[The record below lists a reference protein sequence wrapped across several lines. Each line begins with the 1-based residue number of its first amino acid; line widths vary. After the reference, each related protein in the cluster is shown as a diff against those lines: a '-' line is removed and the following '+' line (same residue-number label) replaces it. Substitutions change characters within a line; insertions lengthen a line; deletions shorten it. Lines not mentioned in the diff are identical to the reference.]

1 MKNKM
6 TLQEIESKQKML
18 ERLPDK
24 WVDIG
29 KRLREIRERRGYSA
43 KDVADIIGKDTKT
56 IYNHETANVRP
67 SFDLLLKYCAL
78 YDCSIGYLLKEYDGT
93 TFDRDYIASQT
104 GLSEEAIKVLTKDD
118 FSNPFQDLFSDDKPI
133 PEKTETL
140 LKAVYDRGKN
150 ITRELADVLIR
161 QFYELNSFANNM
173 QLFLQDKKAVEKY
186 EKYPYYEEIMWMYK
200 QTNEGDLRVRFDF
213 LPELEKLI
221 KNDVSIIR
229 RTFKT
234 LGYSE
239 SEIDDI
245 DKQTEGFFKKKR
257 TFEATKDFKI
267 ANIQNGVIRFLE
279 TYMLKEDYYE
289 IPKQTL

>member
-18 ERLPDK
+18 EMLPDK
-24 WVDIG
+24 WADIG
-29 KRLREIRERRGYSA
+29 ERLREIRERRGYSA
-43 KDVADIIGKDTKT
+43 KDVADIIGKDSKT
-56 IYNHETANVRP
+56 VYNHETANVRP

-118 FSNPFQDLFSDDKPI
+118 FSDLFSDDEPI
-133 PEKTETL
+133 PKKMEPL
-140 LKAVYDRGKN
+140 VRAIYDQGKN

-161 QFYELNSFANNM
+161 QFYELNSFANNI

-186 EKYPYYEEIMWMYK
+186 EKYPYYEEIMYMYK
-200 QTNEGDLRVRFDF
+200 KTNEGDLRVRFDY
-213 LPELEKLI
+213 LPELENLI
-221 KNDVSIIR
+221 KYDVSIIR
-229 RTFKT
+229 RTLEN

-239 SEIDDI
+239 SEINEI

-257 TFEATKDFKI
+257 AFEATKDYKI
-267 ANIQNGVIRFLE
+267 ANIQNGVVRFLE
-279 TYMLKEDYYE
+279 TYMLKEDYHE
-289 IPKQTL
+289 PREQTL